1 MFELGYKLL
10 RRIFCLN
17 DIKKFLYLLKRR
29 KRRNFRAK
37 TVNFGYYS
45 KNVFNLLEFKIK
57 LPVVLNKILI
67 KKYFGIFFHKFLLF
81 SMNLEKN
88 EEFSIDNNICKLI
101 IEGYRKG
108 YFRIFCN
115 ILNIKKNQEYF
126 NSGLKLSNFIQ
137 ELLRLK

>member
-1 MFELGYKLL
+1 M
-10 RRIFCLN
+10 N

-67 KKYFGIFFHKFLLF
+67 KKYCGIFFHKFLLF
-81 SMNLEKN
+81 AMNLEKN
-88 EEFSIDNNICKLI
+88 EEFGIDNNICKLI
-101 IEGYRKG
+101 TEGYRKG
-108 YFRIFCN
+108 YCKMEF
-115 ILNIKKNQEYF
+115 Q
-126 NSGLKLSNFIQ
+126 
-137 ELLRLK
+137 LRRYTL